1 MIRTIVLKQ
10 WMKIIY
16 NNIRSYTKFCKKGSV
31 SMEEK
36 KNEIILFEN
45 QGVKLEVNLKDETVW
60 LNLEQMSKLFERDK
74 SVISRHIKNA
84 LSEEL
89 ENEQVVAKFATTTK
103 HGAIDGKVQTHM
115 VDYYNLDMIVSIGYR
130 VKSQNGI
137 LFRKW
142 ATQILKDYMLK
153 GYAVNQKRL
162 EYLEKTI
169 KLIDIANRMDERLEG
184 NDAKEI
190 LKVIGEYSKAL
201 DLLDDY
207 DYKTLKKI
215 DGSVDERKIEYK
227 NCIEIINKL
236 RFNEEST
243 LFAVE
248 RDRGLE
254 SIIGNIYQS
263 FAGKEIY
270 KSVEEKGAN
279 FLYLIVKNHVFADGN
294 KRIAATLFIY
304 FLNFYGILYKNGEQT
319 IDNNT
324 LAALTLLIAESN
336 PKEKDV
342 IIDLVM
348 NFLNN

>member
-1 MIRTIVLKQ
+1 M
-10 WMKIIY
+10 
-16 NNIRSYTKFCKKGSV
+16 N
-31 SMEEK
+31 EK
-36 KNEIILFEN
+36 NNEIILFEN

-60 LNLEQMSKLFERDK
+60 LNLEQMAELFGRDK

-89 ENEQVVAKFATTTK
+89 DGEMVIAKFATTTK
-103 HGAIDGKVQTHM
+103 HGAIEVKTQTHL
-115 VDYYNLDMIVSIGYR
+115 VDYYNLDTIISVGYR
-130 VKSQNGI
+130 VRSKNGI
-137 LFRKW
+137 IFRKW
-142 ATQILKDYMLK
+142 ANKILKDYMLK

-169 KLIDIANRMDERLEG
+169 KLIDIANRIDERLEG

-207 DYKTLKKI
+207 DHRTLKKI
-215 DGSVDERKIEYK
+215 EGNIDERKIEYSD
-227 NCIEIINKL
+227 CIEIINKL
-236 RFNEEST
+236 RFNEESS

-254 SIIGNIYQS
+254 SIIRNIYQS
-263 FAGKEIY
+263 FGGQDIY
-270 KSVEEKGAN
+270 KSIEEKGAN

-304 FLNFYGILYKNGEQT
+304 FLNFYNILYKDDRQV

-336 PKEKDV
+336 PKKKDV

-348 NFLNN
+348 NFLNNE